1 MSSLFTYLLN
11 SKMNLPLFE
20 LFQTLREPLSLQLEQ
35 YFLLLESMKKGWG
48 CSNINELKITCRLL
62 WLKSVESEAEKIF
75 NNQFNLYVENYQ
87 ERQSL
92 NEEKSDEISTATQK
106 NPQETQEK
114 GSDKKSPKPSP
125 FVSNQPIAPQRT
137 QSSTRLPIAYRTA
150 PPIDI
155 TESQQGY
162 ILKVSDFPFLE
173 RQTRHS
179 WLKLRQPLRRGQ
191 TPEIDIQSTVQ
202 TIGRD
207 GICLKPKYK
216 SQRLNKTE
224 LLFLEDID
232 GSMIPF
238 RPIIEGLFNTI
249 EPKYFAAVNRYYFR
263 NCPRDFVYL
272 QPKET
277 KVLALDSL
285 PLKPEYTVL
294 VIISD
299 AGAARGGYN
308 PMRVEMTKVLLNKL
322 EPFVKAL
329 FWLNPIPSQRWTQT
343 TAQAIYQLLERRM
356 FELPQGGI
364 QAAIN
369 QAKKG

>member
-1 MSSLFTYLLN
+1 MSNQFTYLPN
-11 SKMNLPLFE
+11 SKMTLPLFE

-35 YFLLLESMKKGWG
+35 YFLLLEAIQKGRG
-48 CSNINELKITCRLL
+48 CRNINELKITCRLL
-62 WLKSVESEAEKIF
+62 WLKSVDSEAEKKF
-75 NNQFNLYVENYQ
+75 DNQFDLYFENYQ

-92 NEEKSDEISTATQK
+92 NEEKSDEISAVSQK
-106 NPQETQEK
+106 KSQETQEK
-114 GSDKKSPKPSP
+114 SSDKKGSKL
-125 FVSNQPIAPQRT
+125 VSNKPIAPQRT
-137 QSSTRLPIAYRTA
+137 QSQSSTRLPIAYQTA

-179 WLKLRQPLRRGQ
+179 WLKLRQPLRKGQ
-191 TPEIDIQSTVQ
+191 TPEIDIQATVQ

-224 LLFLEDID
+224 LLFLQDID

-238 RPIIEGLFNTI
+238 RPIIDRLFNTI
-249 EPKYFAAVNRYYFR
+249 EPKYFTAVNRYYFR

-277 KVLALDSL
+277 EILSLDSL

-329 FWLNPIPSQRWTQT
+329 FWLNPIPSQRWSQT
-343 TAQAIYQLLERRM
+343 TAQVIYQLLEGKM
-356 FELPQGGI
+356 FELPEGGI
-364 QAAIN
+364 QVAIN
-369 QAKKG
+369 QAQKG